1 MTDAASYFRGRKLVI
16 ATMHG
21 KEQVLAPILEKALGV
36 NIVMAPQL
44 NTDAFGTF
52 TGETPRVLSPED
64 AAVEKCM
71 TAMNLTQCDLAVAN
85 EGSFGPHPLIGFV
98 ASDEEWVVL
107 IDRKNHFRISAREI
121 STDTNFDAQHCFT
134 IDELLSFAHKVSF
147 PSHALI
153 LQPAQ
158 GDFRRIVKGIADLQQ
173 LQDEGHAFL
182 SAYGSVYASTDMRA
196 MFNPAR
202 MKVIAAAAEK
212 LIEKIN
218 TCCDDCAKPGFEVKE
233 VIPGLPCSACGGV
246 TRSTMAWVY
255 VCNHCGFRKQIDFP
269 HAKTTEDPMYC
280 DQCNP

>member
-1 MTDAASYFRGRKLVI
+1 MTDASSYFRGRKLVI

-36 NIVMAPQL
+36 DIVLAPQL

-52 TGETPRVLSPED
+52 TGETTRVLSPED

-71 TAMNLTQCDLAVAN
+71 TAMALTQCDLAVAN

-107 IDRKNHFRISAREI
+107 IDRKNDFRIIAREI
-121 STDTNFDAQHCFT
+121 STATNFDAQHCFT
-134 IDELLSFAHKVSF
+134 IDELLSFADKVSF

-158 GDFRRIVKGIADLQQ
+158 DDFSKIVKGVVDPQQ
-173 LQDEGHAFL
+173 LQQEGHAFL

-218 TCCDDCAKPGFEVKE
+218 TRCDDCGKPGFEVKE
-233 VIPGLPCSACGGV
+233 VIPGLPCSACGSA

-255 VCNHCGFRKQIDFP
+255 VCNHCRFRKQTDFP
-269 HAKTTEDPMYC
+269 HLKTSEDPMYC

>member
-36 NIVMAPQL
+36 DIVLAPQL

-71 TAMNLTQCDLAVAN
+71 TAMALTQCDLAVAN

-98 ASDEEWVVL
+98 ASDEEWIVL
-107 IDRKNHFRISAREI
+107 IDRKNDFRISAREI
-121 STDTNFDAQHCFT
+121 STATNFDAQRCFT
-134 IDELLSFAHKVSF
+134 IDELLSFADKVSF

-153 LQPAQ
+153 LQPAHE
-158 GDFRRIVKGIADLQQ
+158 DFSKIVKGVVDPQQ
-173 LQDEGHAFL
+173 LQQEGHAFL
-182 SAYGSVYASTDMRA
+182 SAYGSVYASSDMRA

-218 TCCDDCAKPGFEVKE
+218 TRCDDCGKPGFEVNE
-233 VIPGLPCSACGGV
+233 IIPGLLCSACGSA
-246 TRSTMAWVY
+246 TRGTMAWVY
-255 VCNHCGFRKQIDFP
+255 VCNHCGYRKQTDFP
-269 HAKTTEDPMYC
+269 HAKTSEDPMYC

>member
-121 STDTNFDAQHCFT
+121 STATNFDAQHCFT

-173 LQDEGHAFL
+173 LEDEGHAFL

-218 TCCDDCAKPGFEVKE
+218 MRCDDCEKPGFEVKE
-233 VIPGLPCSACGGV
+233 VIPGLPCSACGAA
-246 TRSTMAWVY
+246 TRNTMAWVY

>member
-1 MTDAASYFRGRKLVI
+1 MTDASSYFRGRKLVI

-36 NIVMAPQL
+36 DIVLAPQL

-71 TAMNLTQCDLAVAN
+71 TAMALTQCDLAVAN

-107 IDRKNHFRISAREI
+107 IDRKNDFRIIAREI
-121 STDTNFDAQHCFT
+121 STATNFDAQHCFT
-134 IDELLSFAHKVSF
+134 IDELLSFADKVSF

-153 LQPAQ
+153 LRPAQ
-158 GDFRRIVKGIADLQQ
+158 DDFSKIVKGVVDPQQ
-173 LQDEGHAFL
+173 LQQEGDAFL

-218 TCCDDCAKPGFEVKE
+218 TRCDYCGKPGFEVKE
-233 VIPGLPCSACGGV
+233 VMSGLPCSACGSA
-246 TRSTMAWVY
+246 TRSTMAWIY
-255 VCNHCGFRKQIDFP
+255 LCNHCGFRKQTDFP
-269 HAKTTEDPMYC
+269 HAKTSEDPMYC